1 MDVLLLLIRLFLA
14 GIFGVA
20 GVAKFLDQPGA
31 EKAVTDFGVPAEL
44 AKPAAY
50 LLSTAEVLLAL
61 LLLFTTTSWLGALGA
76 LLLLLI
82 FIAGM
87 IYQLASGKEADCHCF
102 GQLHSERVST
112 KSLVRNALFS
122 VLALFLVGQGSDH
135 QGLSLTDDRMNLMQF
150 AFGLIISGLLAA
162 AIYYLKQIS
171 AQQTLILRRIEI
183 LDVISREGG
192 AVERQEAGDP
202 NESLPIGSPF
212 PDFEL
217 PDLSGRIVSF
227 EHLLAERKPVLLFFV
242 APNCSPCKALAPE
255 ITEWQAKLADKVNII
270 LISRGTADE
279 NREKFSF
286 SENIRVLLQ
295 KNRELADLVNAKW
308 TPTAL
313 FVDSVGN
320 IASHIAAGDM
330 AIRDL
335 VEKITGAPDVNG
347 EFVYF
352 ASSNGNGN
360 KPKIGEAVPEFT
372 LDDRD
377 GQRIASTDL
386 KGSPTLAAFW
396 STTCPHCINMME
408 DIREWEQ
415 NRSPAD
421 PKLIVFSDGDVEEL
435 KKIELSSPIV
445 IDKDYKTA
453 AKLGMLGTP
462 SAVLINEDG
471 KFVSETAIGAQ
482 NIWALI
488 GRRGN

>member
-31 EKAVTDFGVPAEL
+31 EKAVTDFGVPAEF

-76 LLLLLI
+76 LILLLI

-102 GQLHSERVST
+102 GQLHSERVSS
-112 KSLVRNALFS
+112 KSLIRNVIFS
-122 VLALFLVGQGSDH
+122 ALALFLVGQGSGR
-135 QGLSLTDDRMNLMQF
+135 QGLSFTDDRMDFMQF
-150 AFGLIISGLLAA
+150 AFGLIISGLLGAV
-162 AIYYLKQIS
+162 IFYLKRIS
-171 AQQTLILRRIEI
+171 AQQTQILRRIEI

-202 NESLPIGSPF
+202 NEGLPIGSPF

-217 PDLSGRIVSF
+217 PDLSGRVVSF
-227 EHLLAERKPVLLFFV
+227 EHLLAERKPTLFLFV
-242 APNCSPCKALAPE
+242 APTCSPCKALVPE
-255 ITEWQAKLADKVNII
+255 IAEWESKLADKVNIV
-270 LISRGTADE
+270 LISRGKADE
-279 NREKFSF
+279 NREKFSI
-286 SENIRVLLQ
+286 SEKSRVLLQ
-295 KNRELADLVNAKW
+295 KDREVANLVHAKW

-313 FVDSVGN
+313 FVDAAGN
-320 IASHIAAGDM
+320 IASHLAAGDS
-330 AIRDL
+330 AIREL
-335 VEKITGAPDVNG
+335 VEKVSEADVSN

-352 ASSNGNGN
+352 TNSNGNGRA
-360 KPKIGEAVPEFT
+360 PKIGEAVPDFT
-372 LDDRD
+372 LDDRE
-377 GQRIASTDL
+377 GQKVASSDL

-415 NRSPAD
+415 SRSAAD

-435 KKIELSSPIV
+435 KKIELTSPIV
-445 IDKDYKTA
+445 LDKDYKTA
-453 AKLGMLGTP
+453 TKLGMLGTP
-462 SAVLINEDG
+462 SAVLIDEHG
-471 KFVSETAIGAQ
+471 RIVSETAIGAQ

-488 GRRGN
+488 GRRMN

>member
-20 GVAKFLDQPGA
+20 GIAKLMDQPGA
-31 EKAVTDFGVPAEL
+31 EKAVTDFGVPAEF

-50 LLSTAEVLLAL
+50 LLSTAEILLAL

-102 GQLHSERVST
+102 GQLHSERVSP
-112 KSLVRNALFS
+112 KSLVRNVLFS
-122 VLALFLVGQGSDH
+122 ALALFLVGQGSDH

-150 AFGLIISGLLAA
+150 AFALIISGLLAA
-162 AIYYLKQIS
+162 AIFYLKQIF
-171 AQQTLILRRIEI
+171 AQQTQILRRIEI

-202 NESLPIGSPF
+202 NEGLPIGSPF
-212 PDFEL
+212 PDFAL
-217 PDLSGRIVSF
+217 PDLSGRVVSF
-227 EHLLAERKPVLLFFV
+227 EHLLAERKPTLFFFV
-242 APNCSPCKALAPE
+242 APTCTPCKALVPE
-255 ITEWQAKLADKVNII
+255 IAEWESTLTDRVNFV
-270 LISRGTADE
+270 LISRGKVDE
-279 NREKFSF
+279 NREKFTVT
-286 SENIRVLLQ
+286 ENTRVLLQ
-295 KNRELADLVNAKW
+295 KDREVANLVNAKW

-313 FVDSVGN
+313 FVDAAGN
-320 IASHIAAGDM
+320 IASHIAAGDS
-330 AIRDL
+330 AIREL
-335 VEKITGAPDVNG
+335 VEKVSNTDVSD
-347 EFVYF
+347 EFIYF
-352 ASSNGNGN
+352 TNSNGNGR
-360 KPKIGEAVPEFT
+360 KPLIGESVPEFT
-372 LDDRD
+372 LDDRE
-377 GQRIASTDL
+377 GQKVASSDL

-415 NRSPAD
+415 NRSAAD

-435 KKIELSSPIV
+435 KKIELTSPIV
-445 IDKDYKTA
+445 IDKEYKTA

-462 SAVLINEDG
+462 SAVLIDENG
-471 KFVSETAIGAQ
+471 RIISETAIGAQ

-488 GRRGN
+488 GRRMN

>member
-31 EKAVTDFGVPAEL
+31 EKAVTDFGVPAEF

-76 LLLLLI
+76 LILLLI

-102 GQLHSERVST
+102 GQLHSERVSS
-112 KSLVRNALFS
+112 KSLIRNVIFS
-122 VLALFLVGQGSDH
+122 ALALFLVGQGSGR
-135 QGLSLTDDRMNLMQF
+135 QGLSFTDDRMDFMQF
-150 AFGLIISGLLAA
+150 AFGLIISGLLGAV
-162 AIYYLKQIS
+162 IFYLKRIS
-171 AQQTLILRRIEI
+171 AQQTQIFRRIEI

-202 NESLPIGSPF
+202 NEGLPIGSPF

-217 PDLSGRIVSF
+217 PDLSGRVVSF
-227 EHLLAERKPVLLFFV
+227 EHLLAERKPTLFLFV
-242 APNCSPCKALAPE
+242 APTCSPCKALVPE
-255 ITEWQAKLADKVNII
+255 IAEWESKLADKVNIV
-270 LISRGTADE
+270 LISRGKADE
-279 NREKFSF
+279 NREKFSI
-286 SENIRVLLQ
+286 SEKSRVLLQ
-295 KNRELADLVNAKW
+295 KDREVANLVHAKW

-313 FVDSVGN
+313 FVDAAGN
-320 IASHIAAGDM
+320 IASHIAAGDS
-330 AIRDL
+330 AIREL
-335 VEKITGAPDVNG
+335 VEKVSEADVSN

-352 ASSNGNGN
+352 TNSNGNGRA
-360 KPKIGEAVPEFT
+360 PKIGEAVPDFT
-372 LDDRD
+372 LDDRE
-377 GQRIASTDL
+377 GQKVASSDL

-415 NRSPAD
+415 SRSAAD

-435 KKIELSSPIV
+435 KKIELTSPIV
-445 IDKDYKTA
+445 LDKDYKTA
-453 AKLGMLGTP
+453 TKLGMLGTP
-462 SAVLINEDG
+462 SAVLIDEHG
-471 KFVSETAIGAQ
+471 RIVSETAIGAQ

-488 GRRGN
+488 GRRMN

>member
-31 EKAVTDFGVPAEL
+31 EKAVTDFGVPAEF

-50 LLSTAEVLLAL
+50 LLSAAEVFLAL

-76 LLLLLI
+76 LILLLI

-102 GQLHSERVST
+102 GQLHSERVSS
-112 KSLVRNALFS
+112 KSLIRNVIFS
-122 VLALFLVGQGSDH
+122 ALALFLVGQGSGR
-135 QGLSLTDDRMNLMQF
+135 QGLSFTDDKMDFMQF
-150 AFGLIISGLLAA
+150 AFGLIISGLLGAV
-162 AIYYLKQIS
+162 IFYLKRIS
-171 AQQTLILRRIEI
+171 AQQTQILRRIEI

-202 NESLPIGSPF
+202 NEGLPIGSPF

-217 PDLSGRIVSF
+217 PDLSGRVVSF
-227 EHLLAERKPVLLFFV
+227 EHLLAERKPTLFLFV
-242 APNCSPCKALAPE
+242 APTCSPCKALVPE
-255 ITEWQAKLADKVNII
+255 IAEWESKLADKVNIV
-270 LISRGTADE
+270 LISRGKADE
-279 NREKFSF
+279 NREKFSI
-286 SENIRVLLQ
+286 SEKSRVLLQ
-295 KNRELADLVNAKW
+295 KDREVANLVHAKW

-313 FVDSVGN
+313 FVDAAGN
-320 IASHIAAGDM
+320 IASHIAAGDS
-330 AIRDL
+330 AIREL
-335 VEKITGAPDVNG
+335 VEKVSEADVSN

-352 ASSNGNGN
+352 TNSNGNGRA
-360 KPKIGEAVPEFT
+360 PKIGEAVPDFT
-372 LDDRD
+372 LDDRE
-377 GQRIASTDL
+377 GQKVASSDL

-415 NRSPAD
+415 SRSAAD

-435 KKIELSSPIV
+435 KKIELTSPIV
-445 IDKDYKTA
+445 LDKDYKTA
-453 AKLGMLGTP
+453 TKLGMLGTP
-462 SAVLINEDG
+462 SAVLIDEHG
-471 KFVSETAIGAQ
+471 RIVSETAIGAQ

-488 GRRGN
+488 GRRMN

>member
-31 EKAVTDFGVPAEL
+31 EKAVTDFGVPAEF

-50 LLSTAEVLLAL
+50 LLSAAEVLLAL

-76 LLLLLI
+76 LILLLI

-102 GQLHSERVST
+102 GQLHSERVSS
-112 KSLVRNALFS
+112 KSLIRNVIFS
-122 VLALFLVGQGSDH
+122 ALALFLVGQGSGR
-135 QGLSLTDDRMNLMQF
+135 QGLSFTDDRMDFMQF
-150 AFGLIISGLLAA
+150 AFGLIISGLLGAV
-162 AIYYLKQIS
+162 IFYLKRIS
-171 AQQTLILRRIEI
+171 AQQTQILRRIEI

-202 NESLPIGSPF
+202 NEGLPIGSPF

-217 PDLSGRIVSF
+217 PDLSGRVVSF
-227 EHLLAERKPVLLFFV
+227 EHLLAERKPTLFLFV
-242 APNCSPCKALAPE
+242 APTCSPCKALVPE
-255 ITEWQAKLADKVNII
+255 IAEWESKLADKVNIV
-270 LISRGTADE
+270 LISRGKADE
-279 NREKFSF
+279 NREKFSI
-286 SENIRVLLQ
+286 SEKSRVLLQ
-295 KNRELADLVNAKW
+295 KDREVANLVHAKW

-313 FVDSVGN
+313 FVDAAGN
-320 IASHIAAGDM
+320 IASHIAAGDS
-330 AIRDL
+330 AIREL
-335 VEKITGAPDVNG
+335 VEKVSEADVSN

-352 ASSNGNGN
+352 TNSNGNGRA
-360 KPKIGEAVPEFT
+360 PKIGEAVPDFT
-372 LDDRD
+372 LDDRE
-377 GQRIASTDL
+377 GQKVASSDL

-415 NRSPAD
+415 SRSAAD

-435 KKIELSSPIV
+435 KKIELTSPIV
-445 IDKDYKTA
+445 LDKDYKTA
-453 AKLGMLGTP
+453 TKLGMLGTP
-462 SAVLINEDG
+462 SAVLIDEHG
-471 KFVSETAIGAQ
+471 RIVSETAIGAQ

-488 GRRGN
+488 GRRMN

>member
-31 EKAVTDFGVPAEL
+31 EKAVTDFGVPAEF

-50 LLSTAEVLLAL
+50 LLSAAEVFLAL

-76 LLLLLI
+76 LILLLI

-102 GQLHSERVST
+102 GQLHSERVSS
-112 KSLVRNALFS
+112 KSLIRNVIFS
-122 VLALFLVGQGSDH
+122 ALALFLVGQGSGR
-135 QGLSLTDDRMNLMQF
+135 QGLSFTDDRMDFMQF
-150 AFGLIISGLLAA
+150 AFGLIISGLLGAV
-162 AIYYLKQIS
+162 IFYLKRIS
-171 AQQTLILRRIEI
+171 AQQTQILRRIEI

-202 NESLPIGSPF
+202 NEGLPIGSPF

-217 PDLSGRIVSF
+217 PDLSGRVVSF
-227 EHLLAERKPVLLFFV
+227 EHLLAERKPTLFLFV
-242 APNCSPCKALAPE
+242 APTCSPCKALVPE
-255 ITEWQAKLADKVNII
+255 IAEWESKLADKVNIV
-270 LISRGTADE
+270 LISRGKADE
-279 NREKFSF
+279 NREKFSI
-286 SENIRVLLQ
+286 SEKSRVLLQ
-295 KNRELADLVNAKW
+295 KDREVANLVHAKW

-313 FVDSVGN
+313 FVDAAGN
-320 IASHIAAGDM
+320 IASHIAAGDS
-330 AIRDL
+330 AIREL
-335 VEKITGAPDVNG
+335 VEKVSEADVSN

-352 ASSNGNGN
+352 TNSNGNGRA
-360 KPKIGEAVPEFT
+360 PKIGEAVPDFT
-372 LDDRD
+372 LDDRE
-377 GQRIASTDL
+377 GQKVASSDL

-415 NRSPAD
+415 SRSAAD

-435 KKIELSSPIV
+435 KKIELTSPIV
-445 IDKDYKTA
+445 LDKDYKTA
-453 AKLGMLGTP
+453 TKLGMLGTP
-462 SAVLINEDG
+462 SAVLIDEHG
-471 KFVSETAIGAQ
+471 RIVSETAIGAQ

-488 GRRGN
+488 GRRMN

>member
-1 MDVLLLLIRLFLA
+1 
-14 GIFGVA
+14 VA

-31 EKAVTDFGVPAEL
+31 EKAVTDFGVPAEF

-76 LLLLLI
+76 LILLLI

-102 GQLHSERVST
+102 GQLHSERVSS
-112 KSLVRNALFS
+112 KSLIRNVIFS
-122 VLALFLVGQGSDH
+122 ALALFLVGQGSGR
-135 QGLSLTDDRMNLMQF
+135 QGLSFTDDRMDFMQF
-150 AFGLIISGLLAA
+150 AFGLIISGLLGAV
-162 AIYYLKQIS
+162 IFYLKRIS
-171 AQQTLILRRIEI
+171 AQQTQILRRIEI

-202 NESLPIGSPF
+202 NEGLPIGSPF

-217 PDLSGRIVSF
+217 PDLSGRVVSF
-227 EHLLAERKPVLLFFV
+227 EHLLAERKPTLFLFV
-242 APNCSPCKALAPE
+242 APTCSPCKALVPE
-255 ITEWQAKLADKVNII
+255 IAEWESKLADKVNIV
-270 LISRGTADE
+270 LISRGKADE
-279 NREKFSF
+279 NREKFSI
-286 SENIRVLLQ
+286 SEKSRVLLQ
-295 KNRELADLVNAKW
+295 KDREVANLVHAKW

-313 FVDSVGN
+313 FVDAAGN
-320 IASHIAAGDM
+320 IASHIAAGDS
-330 AIRDL
+330 AIREL
-335 VEKITGAPDVNG
+335 VEKVSEADVSN

-352 ASSNGNGN
+352 TNSNGNGRA
-360 KPKIGEAVPEFT
+360 PKIGEAVPDFT
-372 LDDRD
+372 LDDRE
-377 GQRIASTDL
+377 GQKVASSDL

-415 NRSPAD
+415 SRSAAD

-435 KKIELSSPIV
+435 KKIELTSPIV
-445 IDKDYKTA
+445 LDKDYKTA
-453 AKLGMLGTP
+453 TKLGMLGTP
-462 SAVLINEDG
+462 SAVLIDEHG
-471 KFVSETAIGAQ
+471 RIVSETAIGAQ

-488 GRRGN
+488 GRRMN

>member
-31 EKAVTDFGVPAEL
+31 EKAVTDFGVPAEF

-50 LLSTAEVLLAL
+50 LLSAAEVLLAL

-76 LLLLLI
+76 LILLLI

-102 GQLHSERVST
+102 GQLHSERVSS
-112 KSLVRNALFS
+112 KSLIRNVIVSA
-122 VLALFLVGQGSDH
+122 LALFLVGQGSGR
-135 QGLSLTDDRMNLMQF
+135 QGLSFTDDRMDFMQF
-150 AFGLIISGLLAA
+150 AFGLIISGLLGAV
-162 AIYYLKQIS
+162 IFYLKRIS
-171 AQQTLILRRIEI
+171 AQQTQILRRIEI

-202 NESLPIGSPF
+202 NEGLPIGSPF

-217 PDLSGRIVSF
+217 PDLSGRVVSF
-227 EHLLAERKPVLLFFV
+227 EHLLAERKPTLFLFV
-242 APNCSPCKALAPE
+242 APTCSPCKALVPE
-255 ITEWQAKLADKVNII
+255 IAEWESKLADKVNIV
-270 LISRGTADE
+270 LISRGKADE
-279 NREKFSF
+279 NREKFSI
-286 SENIRVLLQ
+286 SEKSRVLLQ
-295 KNRELADLVNAKW
+295 KDREVANLVHAKW

-313 FVDSVGN
+313 FVDAAGN
-320 IASHIAAGDM
+320 IASHIAAGDS
-330 AIRDL
+330 AIREL
-335 VEKITGAPDVNG
+335 VEKVSEADVSN

-352 ASSNGNGN
+352 TNSNGNGRA
-360 KPKIGEAVPEFT
+360 PKIGEAVPDFT
-372 LDDRD
+372 LDDRE
-377 GQRIASTDL
+377 GQKVASSDL

-415 NRSPAD
+415 SRSAAD

-435 KKIELSSPIV
+435 KKIELTSPIV
-445 IDKDYKTA
+445 LDKDYKTA
-453 AKLGMLGTP
+453 TKLGMLGTP
-462 SAVLINEDG
+462 SAVLIDEHG
-471 KFVSETAIGAQ
+471 RIVSETAIGAQ

-488 GRRGN
+488 GRRMN

>member
-31 EKAVTDFGVPAEL
+31 EKAVTDFGVPAEF

-76 LLLLLI
+76 LILLLI

-102 GQLHSERVST
+102 GQLHSERVSS
-112 KSLVRNALFS
+112 KSLIRNVIFS
-122 VLALFLVGQGSDH
+122 ALALFLVGQGSGR
-135 QGLSLTDDRMNLMQF
+135 QGLSFTDDRMDFMQF
-150 AFGLIISGLLAA
+150 AFGLIISGLLGAV
-162 AIYYLKQIS
+162 IFYLKRIS
-171 AQQTLILRRIEI
+171 AQQTQILRRIEI

-202 NESLPIGSPF
+202 NEGLPIGSPF

-217 PDLSGRIVSF
+217 PDLSGRVVSF
-227 EHLLAERKPVLLFFV
+227 EHLLAERKPTLFLFV
-242 APNCSPCKALAPE
+242 APTCSPCKALVPE
-255 ITEWQAKLADKVNII
+255 IAEWESKLADKVNIV
-270 LISRGTADE
+270 LISRGKADE
-279 NREKFSF
+279 NREKFSI
-286 SENIRVLLQ
+286 SEKSRVLLQ
-295 KNRELADLVNAKW
+295 KDREVANLVHAKW

-313 FVDSVGN
+313 FVDAAGN
-320 IASHIAAGDM
+320 IASHIAAGDS
-330 AIRDL
+330 AIREL
-335 VEKITGAPDVNG
+335 VEKVSDADVSN

-352 ASSNGNGN
+352 TNSNGNGRA
-360 KPKIGEAVPEFT
+360 PKIGEAVPDFT
-372 LDDRD
+372 LDDRE
-377 GQRIASTDL
+377 GQKVASSDL

-415 NRSPAD
+415 SRSAAD

-435 KKIELSSPIV
+435 KKIELTSPIV
-445 IDKDYKTA
+445 LDKDYKTA
-453 AKLGMLGTP
+453 TKLGMLGTP
-462 SAVLINEDG
+462 SAVLIDEHG
-471 KFVSETAIGAQ
+471 RIVSETAIGAQ

-488 GRRGN
+488 GRRMN

>member
-31 EKAVTDFGVPAEL
+31 EKAVMDFGVPAEF

-76 LLLLLI
+76 LILLLI

-102 GQLHSERVST
+102 GQLHSERVSS
-112 KSLVRNALFS
+112 KSLIRNVIFS
-122 VLALFLVGQGSDH
+122 ALALFLVGQGSGR
-135 QGLSLTDDRMNLMQF
+135 QGLSFTDDRMDFMQF
-150 AFGLIISGLLAA
+150 AFGLIISGLLGAV
-162 AIYYLKQIS
+162 IFYLKRIS
-171 AQQTLILRRIEI
+171 AQQTQILRRIEI

-202 NESLPIGSPF
+202 NEGLPIGSPF

-217 PDLSGRIVSF
+217 PDLSGRVVSF
-227 EHLLAERKPVLLFFV
+227 EHLLAERKPTLFLFV
-242 APNCSPCKALAPE
+242 APTCSPCKALVPE
-255 ITEWQAKLADKVNII
+255 IAEWESKLADKVNIV
-270 LISRGTADE
+270 LISRGKADE
-279 NREKFSF
+279 NREKFSI
-286 SENIRVLLQ
+286 SEKSRVLLQ
-295 KNRELADLVNAKW
+295 KDREVANLVHAKW

-313 FVDSVGN
+313 FVDAAGN
-320 IASHIAAGDM
+320 IASHIAAGDS
-330 AIRDL
+330 AIREL
-335 VEKITGAPDVNG
+335 VEKVSEADVSN

-352 ASSNGNGN
+352 TNSNGNGRA
-360 KPKIGEAVPEFT
+360 PKIGEAVPDFT
-372 LDDRD
+372 LDDRE
-377 GQRIASTDL
+377 GQKVASSDL

-415 NRSPAD
+415 SRSAAD

-435 KKIELSSPIV
+435 KKIELTSPIV
-445 IDKDYKTA
+445 LDKDYKTA
-453 AKLGMLGTP
+453 TKLGMLGTP
-462 SAVLINEDG
+462 SAVLIDEHG
-471 KFVSETAIGAQ
+471 RIVSETAIGAQ

-488 GRRGN
+488 GRRMN

>member
-31 EKAVTDFGVPAEL
+31 EKAVTDFGVPAEF

-76 LLLLLI
+76 LILLLI

-102 GQLHSERVST
+102 GQLHSERVSS
-112 KSLVRNALFS
+112 KSLIRNVIFS
-122 VLALFLVGQGSDH
+122 ALALFLVGQGSGR
-135 QGLSLTDDRMNLMQF
+135 QGLSFTDDRMDFMQF
-150 AFGLIISGLLAA
+150 AFGLIISGLLGAV
-162 AIYYLKQIS
+162 IFYLKRIS
-171 AQQTLILRRIEI
+171 AQQTQILRRIEI

-202 NESLPIGSPF
+202 NEGLPIGSPF

-217 PDLSGRIVSF
+217 PDLSGRVFSF
-227 EHLLAERKPVLLFFV
+227 EHLLAERKPTLFLFV
-242 APNCSPCKALAPE
+242 APTCSPCKALVPE
-255 ITEWQAKLADKVNII
+255 IAEWESKLADKVNIV
-270 LISRGTADE
+270 LISRGKADE
-279 NREKFSF
+279 NREKFSI
-286 SENIRVLLQ
+286 SEKSRVLLQ
-295 KNRELADLVNAKW
+295 KDREVANLVHAKW

-313 FVDSVGN
+313 FVDAAGN
-320 IASHIAAGDM
+320 IASHIAAGDS
-330 AIRDL
+330 AIREL
-335 VEKITGAPDVNG
+335 VEKVSEADVSN

-352 ASSNGNGN
+352 TNSNGNGRA
-360 KPKIGEAVPEFT
+360 PKIGEAVPDFT
-372 LDDRD
+372 LDDRE
-377 GQRIASTDL
+377 GQKVASSDL

-415 NRSPAD
+415 SRSAAD

-435 KKIELSSPIV
+435 KKIELTSPIV
-445 IDKDYKTA
+445 LDKDYKTA
-453 AKLGMLGTP
+453 TKLGMLGTP
-462 SAVLINEDG
+462 SAVLIDEHG
-471 KFVSETAIGAQ
+471 RIVSETAIGAQ

-488 GRRGN
+488 GRRMN

>member
-31 EKAVTDFGVPAEL
+31 EKAVTDFGVPAEF

-50 LLSTAEVLLAL
+50 LLSAAEVFLAL

-76 LLLLLI
+76 LILLLI

-102 GQLHSERVST
+102 GQLHSERVSS
-112 KSLVRNALFS
+112 KSLIRNVIFS
-122 VLALFLVGQGSDH
+122 ALALFLVGQGSGR
-135 QGLSLTDDRMNLMQF
+135 QGLSFTDDRMDFMQF
-150 AFGLIISGLLAA
+150 AFGLIISGLLGAV
-162 AIYYLKQIS
+162 IFYLKRIS
-171 AQQTLILRRIEI
+171 AQQTQILRRIEI

-202 NESLPIGSPF
+202 NEGLPIGSPF

-217 PDLSGRIVSF
+217 PDLSGRVVSF
-227 EHLLAERKPVLLFFV
+227 EHLLAERKPTLFLFV
-242 APNCSPCKALAPE
+242 APTCSPCKALVPE
-255 ITEWQAKLADKVNII
+255 IAEWESKLADKVNIV
-270 LISRGTADE
+270 LISRGKADE
-279 NREKFSF
+279 NREKFSI
-286 SENIRVLLQ
+286 SEKSRVLLQ
-295 KNRELADLVNAKW
+295 KDREVANLVHAKW

-313 FVDSVGN
+313 FVDAAGN
-320 IASHIAAGDM
+320 IASHIAAGDS
-330 AIRDL
+330 AIREL
-335 VEKITGAPDVNG
+335 VEKVFEADVSN

-352 ASSNGNGN
+352 TNSNGNGRA
-360 KPKIGEAVPEFT
+360 PKIGEAVPDFT
-372 LDDRD
+372 LDDRE
-377 GQRIASTDL
+377 GQKVASSDL

-415 NRSPAD
+415 SRSAAD

-435 KKIELSSPIV
+435 KKIELTSPIV
-445 IDKDYKTA
+445 LDKDYKTA
-453 AKLGMLGTP
+453 TKLGMLGTP
-462 SAVLINEDG
+462 SAVLIDEHG
-471 KFVSETAIGAQ
+471 RIVSETAIGAQ

-488 GRRGN
+488 GRRMN

>member
-20 GVAKFLDQPGA
+20 GVAKLMDQPGA

-44 AKPAAY
+44 AKPATY
-50 LLSTAEVLLAL
+50 LLSTAEILLAL

-76 LLLLLI
+76 LILLLI

-102 GQLHSERVST
+102 GQLHSERVSP
-112 KSLVRNALFS
+112 KSLVRNVLFS
-122 VLALFLVGQGSDH
+122 ALALFLVGQGSGY
-135 QGLSLTDDRMNLMQF
+135 QGLSLTDDRMNTMQF

-162 AIYYLKQIS
+162 AIYYLRQIF
-171 AQQTLILRRIEI
+171 AQQTQILRRIEI

-202 NESLPIGSPF
+202 NEGLPIGSPF
-212 PDFEL
+212 PDFAL
-217 PDLSGRIVSF
+217 PDLSGRVVSF
-227 EHLLAERKPVLLFFV
+227 EHLLAERKPTLFFFV
-242 APNCSPCKALAPE
+242 APTCAPCKALVPE
-255 ITEWQAKLADKVNII
+255 IAEWESKLAGRVNIV
-270 LISRGTADE
+270 LISRGKADE
-279 NREKFSF
+279 NREKFTIT
-286 SENIRVLLQ
+286 ENTRVLLQ
-295 KNRELADLVNAKW
+295 KDREVANLVNAKW

-313 FVDSVGN
+313 FVDAAGN
-320 IASHIAAGDM
+320 IASHIAAGDS
-330 AIRDL
+330 AIREL
-335 VEKITGAPDVNG
+335 VEKVSDADMSN

-352 ASSNGNGN
+352 TNPNGNGR
-360 KPKIGEAVPEFT
+360 KPKIGETVPEFT
-372 LDDRD
+372 LDDRE
-377 GQRIASTDL
+377 GQKIASSDL

-415 NRSPAD
+415 NRAAGD

-435 KKIELSSPIV
+435 KKIELTSPIV
-445 IDKDYKTA
+445 LDKDYNTA

-462 SAVLINEDG
+462 SAVLIDENG
-471 KFVSETAIGAQ
+471 RIVSETAIGAQ

-488 GRRGN
+488 GRRMN

>member
-31 EKAVTDFGVPAEL
+31 EKAVTDFGVPAEF

-76 LLLLLI
+76 LILLLI

-102 GQLHSERVST
+102 GQLHSERVSS
-112 KSLVRNALFS
+112 KSLIRNVIFS
-122 VLALFLVGQGSDH
+122 ALALFLVGQGSGR
-135 QGLSLTDDRMNLMQF
+135 QGLSFTDDRMDFMQF
-150 AFGLIISGLLAA
+150 AFGLIISGLLGAV
-162 AIYYLKQIS
+162 IFYLKRIS
-171 AQQTLILRRIEI
+171 AQQTQILRRIEI

-202 NESLPIGSPF
+202 NEGLPIGSPF

-217 PDLSGRIVSF
+217 PDLSGRVVSF
-227 EHLLAERKPVLLFFV
+227 EHLLAERKPTLFLFV
-242 APNCSPCKALAPE
+242 APTCSPCKALVPE
-255 ITEWQAKLADKVNII
+255 IAEWESKLADKVNIV
-270 LISRGTADE
+270 LISRGKADE
-279 NREKFSF
+279 NREKFSI
-286 SENIRVLLQ
+286 SEKSRVLLQ
-295 KNRELADLVNAKW
+295 KDREVANLVHAKW

-313 FVDSVGN
+313 FVDAAGN
-320 IASHIAAGDM
+320 IASHIAAGDS
-330 AIRDL
+330 AIREL
-335 VEKITGAPDVNG
+335 VEKVSEADVSN

-352 ASSNGNGN
+352 TNSNGNGRA
-360 KPKIGEAVPEFT
+360 PKIGEAVPDFT
-372 LDDRD
+372 LDDRE
-377 GQRIASTDL
+377 GQKVASSDL

-415 NRSPAD
+415 SRSAAD

-435 KKIELSSPIV
+435 KKIELTSPIV
-445 IDKDYKTA
+445 LDKDYKTA
-453 AKLGMLGTP
+453 TKLGMLGTP
-462 SAVLINEDG
+462 SAVLIDEHG
-471 KFVSETAIGAQ
+471 RIVSETAIGAQ

-488 GRRGN
+488 GRRMN

>member
-31 EKAVTDFGVPAEL
+31 EKAVTDFGVPAEF

-76 LLLLLI
+76 LILLLI

-102 GQLHSERVST
+102 GQLHSERVSS
-112 KSLVRNALFS
+112 KSLIRNVIFS
-122 VLALFLVGQGSDH
+122 ALALFLVGQGSGR
-135 QGLSLTDDRMNLMQF
+135 QGLSFTDDRMDFMQF
-150 AFGLIISGLLAA
+150 AFGLIISGLLGAV
-162 AIYYLKQIS
+162 IFYLKRIS
-171 AQQTLILRRIEI
+171 AQQTQILRRIEI

-202 NESLPIGSPF
+202 NEGLPIGSPF

-217 PDLSGRIVSF
+217 PDLSGRVVSF
-227 EHLLAERKPVLLFFV
+227 EHLLAERKPTLFLFV
-242 APNCSPCKALAPE
+242 APTCSPCKALVPE
-255 ITEWQAKLADKVNII
+255 IAEWESKLADKVNIV
-270 LISRGTADE
+270 LISRGKADE
-279 NREKFSF
+279 NREKFSI
-286 SENIRVLLQ
+286 SEKSRVLLQ
-295 KNRELADLVNAKW
+295 KDREVANLVHAKW

-313 FVDSVGN
+313 FVDAAGN
-320 IASHIAAGDM
+320 IASHIAAGDS
-330 AIRDL
+330 AIREL
-335 VEKITGAPDVNG
+335 VEKVFEADVSN

-352 ASSNGNGN
+352 TNSNGNGRA
-360 KPKIGEAVPEFT
+360 PKIGEAVPDFT
-372 LDDRD
+372 LDDRE
-377 GQRIASTDL
+377 GQKVASSDL

-415 NRSPAD
+415 SRSAAD

-435 KKIELSSPIV
+435 KKIELTSPIV
-445 IDKDYKTA
+445 LDKDYKTA
-453 AKLGMLGTP
+453 TKLGMLGTP
-462 SAVLINEDG
+462 SAVLIDEHG
-471 KFVSETAIGAQ
+471 RIVSETAIGAQ

-488 GRRGN
+488 GRRMN